1 MRVAI
6 LDDIRDWLGC
16 HHRNGSRQTRR
27 VGWTGL
33 VIILTV
39 LGTASS
45 ALAQKRVALVIGNG
59 TYTKVARLDNP
70 KNDAAAMEA
79 MFKAAAFTS
88 VVRLNDLGVTAMKRA
103 LRDFSDTA
111 QDADIAVVFY
121 AGHGIEVAGVNYL
134 IPIDA
139 VLERDIDVQDEAVSL
154 ERINQVLEP
163 VKRLRLIILDACRDN
178 PFARSMR
185 RTIATRSVRSGYGEL
200 DERSLP
206 PNTLVAYAQR
216 AGFTAEDG
224 VGSSNSPYTTAL
236 VKHLPTPGLDVELAL
251 RRVRDE
257 VLRATRNRQ
266 EPFKYGSLGGA
277 EIALIARPAEAELP
291 NKIEPTALSP
301 LGQAAAEW
309 NTLRTK
315 TEVAELEAFAK
326 QHQGTYFADLARA
339 RIDELRKQQIV
350 VAKPETEQKTK
361 RPEPVEQKTAL
372 VETPAAKVLS
382 PTISGGARPGQHIS
396 PTALI
401 FQGHSD
407 TVLSVAFSPDG
418 KTVASGSTDTTIRF
432 MDPLNGNA
440 KGAPITGHMS
450 PVSAVRFSPNGQM
463 LATAGSGGDER
474 TVRLWNVADRGV
486 VGQLTGHL
494 DSVTD
499 VVFSADGAML
509 ATASADATVRL
520 WSLSSRRQIASLSG
534 HGGQVRA
541 VTFSPD
547 GRLLASASTDGTVRL
562 WDVER
567 RALIANLKAKDEVN
581 AVAFSPD
588 GKLLASGG
596 RENTVRLWDV
606 DNRRAKGAIDIV
618 SSTSGWVRS
627 LAFSPDGRALA
638 AGSVDSRVR
647 IWDAASGNLLLELT
661 GHGNSVNDIAFHQ
674 GPGPELLLA
683 SAGDRTVRLWNLT
696 GHVP

>member
-1 MRVAI
+1 M
-6 LDDIRDWLGC
+6 
-16 HHRNGSRQTRR
+16 RR
-27 VGWTGL
+27 VRRMGL
-33 VIILTV
+33 VLILTV

-79 MFKAAAFTS
+79 MFKAAGFTS
-88 VVRLNDLGVTAMKRA
+88 VVRLNDLGVTAMKRV
-103 LRDFSDTA
+103 LRDFFDTA

-154 ERINQVLEP
+154 DRINQVLEP

-185 RTIATRSVRSGYGEL
+185 RTIATRSVRSGYGEI

-206 PNTLVAYAQR
+206 PNTLIAYAQR

-224 VGSSNSPYTTAL
+224 VGNSNSPYTTAL
-236 VKHLPTPGLDVELAL
+236 IKHLPTPGLDIELAL

-257 VLRATRNRQ
+257 VLRATKNKQ

-277 EIALIARPAEAELP
+277 EIALIAKPAETELP
-291 NKIEPTALSP
+291 KKIESTVPSP
-301 LGQAAAEW
+301 LGHAAAEW

-315 TEVAELEAFAK
+315 TDIAELEAFAK
-326 QHQGTYFADLARA
+326 RHQGTYFADLSRA
-339 RIDELRKQQIV
+339 RIDELKKHQV
-350 VAKPETEQKTK
+350 AVAKLETEQETK
-361 RPEPVEQKTAL
+361 RPEAVEQKAAL
-372 VETPAAKVLS
+372 VETPTPKALS
-382 PTISGGARPGQHIS
+382 PTPSGGARPGQS
-396 PTALI
+396 TTPTALV

-407 TVLSVAFSPDG
+407 TVLCVAFSPDG
-418 KTVASGSTDTTIRF
+418 KIVASGSTDTTVRF
-432 MDPLNGNA
+432 IDPLNANA
-440 KGAPITGHMS
+440 KGAPITGHIG
-450 PVSAVRFSPNGQM
+450 PVSAVRFSPDGEI

-474 TVRLWNVADRGV
+474 TVRLWNVGDRGII
-486 VGQLTGHL
+486 GRLTGHL

-499 VVFSADGAML
+499 VMFSPDGTML

-534 HGGQVRA
+534 HGGAVRA
-541 VTFSPD
+541 VMFSPD
-547 GRLLASASTDGTVRL
+547 GKLLASAGADGTTRL

-567 RALIANLKAKDEVN
+567 RASIANLKARDEVN

-606 DNRRAKGAIDIV
+606 ANRRAKGAIDIV
-618 SSTSGWVRS
+618 STTSGWVRS

-638 AGSVDSRVR
+638 AGSVDNRIR
-647 IWDAASGNLLLELT
+647 IWDADSGDLLVELT

-696 GHVP
+696 GRLP

>member
-1 MRVAI
+1 MRYVIRLVAI
-6 LDDIRDWLGC
+6 FC
-16 HHRNGSRQTRR
+16 A
-27 VGWTGL
+27 GL
-33 VIILTV
+33 VV
-39 LGTASS
+39 VGAVP
-45 ALAQKRVALVIGNG
+45 AQAEKRVALVIGNG
-59 TYTKVARLDNP
+59 TYTKVARLNNP

-79 MFKAAAFTS
+79 MFNAAAFTS

-103 LRDFSDTA
+103 VRDFSDAA

-139 VLERDIDVQDEAVSL
+139 VLERDIDVQDEAISL
-154 ERINQVLEP
+154 DRINQVLEP

-185 RTIATRSVRSGYGEL
+185 RTIATRSVRSGYGEI

-206 PNTLVAYAQR
+206 PNTLIAYAQR

-224 VGSSNSPYTTAL
+224 VGSNSPYTTAL
-236 VKHLPTPGLDVELAL
+236 IKHLPTPGLDIELAL

-257 VLRATRNRQ
+257 VLRATKNKQ
-266 EPFKYGSLGGA
+266 EPFRYGSLGGA
-277 EIALIARPAEAELP
+277 EIALIAKPAEAELP
-291 NKIEPTALSP
+291 KKIEPTAPSP

-315 TEVAELEAFAK
+315 TDITELEAFGK
-326 QHQGTYFADLARA
+326 RHQGTYFADLARV
-339 RIDELRKQQIV
+339 RIDELKKQQV
-350 VAKPETEQKTK
+350 AVAKPETEQKTK
-361 RPEPVEQKTAL
+361 RPEAVEQKTAL
-372 VETPAAKVLS
+372 GVPKVLA
-382 PTISGGARPGQHIS
+382 PTPSGGARPGQSTS
-396 PTALI
+396 PTALV

-418 KTVASGSTDTTIRF
+418 MTVASGSTDTTVRF
-432 MDPLNGNA
+432 IDPLNANA
-440 KGAPITGHMS
+440 KGGPITGHTG
-450 PVSAVRFSPNGQM
+450 PISAVRFSPDGEM

-474 TVRLWNVADRGV
+474 TVRLWNVGDHGA
-486 VGQLTGHL
+486 VGRLTGHL

-499 VVFSADGAML
+499 VVFSPDGTML

-534 HGGQVRA
+534 HGGTVRA

-547 GRLLASASTDGTVRL
+547 GKLLASAGADGTVRL

-567 RALIANLKAKDEVN
+567 RAPIANLKARDEVN

-606 DNRRAKGAIDIV
+606 NDRRAKGAIDIV
-618 SSTSGWVRS
+618 STTSGWVRS

-638 AGSVDSRVR
+638 AGSADNRIR
-647 IWDAASGNLLLELT
+647 IWDAAGGDLLVELT
-661 GHGNSVNDIAFHQ
+661 GHGNSVNGIAFRQ

-696 GHVP
+696 GRLP

>member
-1 MRVAI
+1 M
-6 LDDIRDWLGC
+6 
-16 HHRNGSRQTRR
+16 
-27 VGWTGL
+27 GL
-33 VIILTV
+33 VLIVTV

-88 VVRLNDLGVTAMKRA
+88 VVRLNDLGLTAMKRA
-103 LRDFSDTA
+103 VRDFSDTA
-111 QDADIAVVFY
+111 QDAEIAVVFY

-154 ERINQVLEP
+154 DRINQVLEP

-185 RTIATRSVRSGYGEL
+185 RTIATRSVRSGYGEI

-236 VKHLPTPGLDVELAL
+236 IKHLPTPGLDIELAL

-257 VLRATRNRQ
+257 VLTATKNKQ

-277 EIALIARPAEAELP
+277 EIALIAKPAETELP
-291 NKIEPTALSP
+291 KKVEPTAPSP

-309 NTLRTK
+309 NTLRSK
-315 TEVAELEAFAK
+315 SDIAEFEAFAK
-326 QHQGTYFADLARA
+326 RHQGTYFADLARA
-339 RIDELRKQQIV
+339 RIDELKKQQV
-350 VAKPETEQKTK
+350 AVAKPETEQKTK
-361 RPEPVEQKTAL
+361 RPEAVEQKTAL
-372 VETPAAKVLS
+372 VETPAPKVLS
-382 PTISGGARPGQHIS
+382 PTPLGGAARPGQSTI
-396 PTALI
+396 PTPSALV

-407 TVLSVAFSPDG
+407 TVLCVAFSPDG
-418 KTVASGSTDTTIRF
+418 KTVASGSTDTTVRF
-432 MDPLNGNA
+432 IDPLSASA
-440 KGAPITGHMS
+440 KGAPITGHLG
-450 PVSAVRFSPNGQM
+450 PVSAVRFSPDGEM

-474 TVRLWNVADRGV
+474 TVRLWNVGDHGV
-486 VGQLTGHL
+486 IGRLTGHL

-499 VVFSADGAML
+499 VVFSPDGTML

-520 WSLSSRRQIASLSG
+520 WSLRSRRQIASLSG
-534 HGGQVRA
+534 HGAPVRA

-547 GRLLASASTDGTVRL
+547 GKLLASAGADGTARL
-562 WDVER
+562 WDVEH
-567 RALIANLKAKDEVN
+567 RASIAILKARDEVN

-596 RENTVRLWDV
+596 RENTVRLWNV
-606 DNRRAKGAIDIV
+606 DDRRAKGAIDIV
-618 SSTSGWVRS
+618 STTSGWVRS
-627 LAFSPDGRALA
+627 LAFSPNGRALA
-638 AGSVDSRVR
+638 AGSVDNRIRV
-647 IWDAASGNLLLELT
+647 WDAAGGNLLVELT
-661 GHGNSVNDIAFHQ
+661 GHANSVNGIAFRQ
-674 GPGPELLLA
+674 GPGAELLLA
-683 SAGDRTVRLWNLT
+683 SGGDRTVRLWNLT
-696 GHVP
+696 GRLP

>member
-1 MRVAI
+1 M
-6 LDDIRDWLGC
+6 
-16 HHRNGSRQTRR
+16 RR
-27 VGWTGL
+27 VSWIGL
-33 VIILTV
+33 VLPVIV
-39 LGTASS
+39 LGTVSS

-70 KNDAAAMEA
+70 KNDAAAMEG
-79 MFKAAAFTS
+79 MLKAAAFSS
-88 VVRLNDLGVTAMKRA
+88 VVRLNDLGLTAMRRA

-111 QDADIAVVFY
+111 QEADIAVVFY

-154 ERINQVLEP
+154 DRISQVLEP

-185 RTIATRSVRSGYGEL
+185 RTIATRSVRSGYGEI

-224 VGSSNSPYTTAL
+224 AGSSNSPYTTAL
-236 VKHLPTPGLDVELAL
+236 IKHLPTPGLDIELAL

-257 VLRATRNRQ
+257 VLRATKI
-266 EPFKYGSLGGA
+266 KYGSLGGT
-277 EIALIARPAEAELP
+277 EIALIAKPADAELP
-291 NKIEPTALSP
+291 KKIEPTAPSP
-301 LGQAAAEW
+301 LGRAAAEW

-315 TEVAELEAFAK
+315 TDIAELEAFAK
-326 QHQGTYFADLARA
+326 RQQGTYFADLARA
-339 RIDELRKQQIV
+339 RLDELKKQQAA

-361 RPEPVEQKTAL
+361 RLEAVEQKTAL
-372 VETPAAKVLS
+372 VETPAPKVLS
-382 PTISGGARPGQHIS
+382 PTSSGGARPSQ
-396 PTALI
+396 PTTPAATALV

-418 KTVASGSTDTTIRF
+418 KTVASGSSDTTVRF
-432 MDPLNGNA
+432 IDPLNANA
-440 KGAPITGHMS
+440 KGAPITGHTG
-450 PVSAVRFSPNGQM
+450 PVSAVRFSPDGEM
-463 LATAGSGGDER
+463 LVTAGSGADER
-474 TVRLWNVADRGV
+474 TVRLWNVRDGAVIGR
-486 VGQLTGHL
+486 LTGHL
-494 DSVTD
+494 DSVKD
-499 VVFSADGAML
+499 VVISPDGSML

-520 WSLSSRRQIASLSG
+520 WSLSSRRQVASLSG
-534 HGGQVRA
+534 HSGPVRA

-547 GRLLASASTDGTVRL
+547 GKLLASAGADGTAQL

-567 RALIANLKAKDEVN
+567 RVAIANLKAGDEVN

-606 DNRRAKGAIDIV
+606 DARRAKGGIDIV

-638 AGSVDSRVR
+638 AGSVDNRIR
-647 IWDAASGNLLLELT
+647 IWDAAGGNLLVELA
-661 GHGNSVNDIAFHQ
+661 GHGNSVNGIAFHQ

-696 GHVP
+696 GRLP

>member
-1 MRVAI
+1 M
-6 LDDIRDWLGC
+6 
-16 HHRNGSRQTRR
+16 RR
-27 VGWTGL
+27 VSWIGL
-33 VIILTV
+33 ALTFIV
-39 LGTASS
+39 LCTPAS

-88 VVRLNDLGVTAMKRA
+88 VVRLNDLGVMAMRRA

-111 QDADIAVVFY
+111 QDADMAVVFY

-139 VLERDIDVQDEAVSL
+139 VLERDIDVQDEAISL
-154 ERINQVLEP
+154 DRINQVLEP
-163 VKRLRLIILDACRDN
+163 VRRLRLIILDACRDN

-185 RTIATRSVRSGYGEL
+185 RTIATRSVRSGYGEI

-206 PNTLVAYAQR
+206 ANTLVAYAQR
-216 AGFTAEDG
+216 VGFTAEDG

-236 VKHLPTPGLDVELAL
+236 IKHLPTPGLDIELAL

-257 VLRATRNRQ
+257 VLRATKNKQ

-277 EIALIARPAEAELP
+277 EIALIAKATEAELP
-291 NKIEPTALSP
+291 KKIEPTAPSP

-315 TEVAELEAFAK
+315 TDIAELEAFAK
-326 QHQGTYFADLARA
+326 RHEGTYFADLARA
-339 RIDELRKQQIV
+339 RIDELKKQQV
-350 VAKPETEQKTK
+350 AVAKPETEQKAK
-361 RPEPVEQKTAL
+361 RPKAVEQKTAL
-372 VETPAAKVLS
+372 VEMPTPS
-382 PTISGGARPGQHIS
+382 SGARPGQSTTPI
-396 PTALI
+396 ALV

-407 TVLSVAFSPDG
+407 TVLCVAFSPDG
-418 KTVASGSTDTTIRF
+418 KTVASGSTDTTVRLI
-432 MDPLNGNA
+432 DPLNANA
-440 KGAPITGHMS
+440 KGAPISGHMG
-450 PVSAVRFSPNGQM
+450 PVSAVRFSPDGEM

-474 TVRLWNVADRGV
+474 TVRLWNVGDRGAI
-486 VGQLTGHL
+486 GRLTGHL

-499 VVFSADGAML
+499 VVFSPDGTML

-520 WSLSSRRQIASLSG
+520 WSLSSRKQVAALSG
-534 HGGQVRA
+534 HGGPVRA

-547 GRLLASASTDGTVRL
+547 GKLLASAGADGTARL

-567 RALIANLKAKDEVN
+567 RASIANLKGKDEVN

-618 SSTSGWVRS
+618 STSSGWVRS

-638 AGSVDSRVR
+638 AGSVDNRIR
-647 IWDAASGNLLLELT
+647 IWNAAGGDLLVELT
-661 GHGNSVNDIAFHQ
+661 GHGNSVNGIAFRQ

-696 GHVP
+696 GRVP

>member
-1 MRVAI
+1 M
-6 LDDIRDWLGC
+6 
-16 HHRNGSRQTRR
+16 
-27 VGWTGL
+27 GL
-33 VIILTV
+33 VLLVTV

-70 KNDAAAMEA
+70 KHDAAAMEA
-79 MFKAAAFTS
+79 MFKAAAFAS
-88 VVRLNDLGVTAMKRA
+88 VVRLNDLGLTAMRRA

-154 ERINQVLEP
+154 DRINQVLEP
-163 VKRLRLIILDACRDN
+163 VRRLRLVILDACRDN

-185 RTIATRSVRSGYGEL
+185 RTIATRSVRSGYGEI

-236 VKHLPTPGLDVELAL
+236 IKHLPTPGLDVELAL

-257 VLRATRNRQ
+257 VLRATKNKQ

-277 EIALIARPAEAELP
+277 EIALIAKPTEAELP
-291 NKIEPTALSP
+291 KKIEPTAPSP

-315 TEVAELEAFAK
+315 TDIAELEAFAK
-326 QHQGTYFADLARA
+326 RHQRTYFADLARA
-339 RIDELRKQQIV
+339 RIDELKKQQIAA
-350 VAKPETEQKTK
+350 AKPDE
-361 RPEPVEQKTAL
+361 KTAL
-372 VETPAAKVLS
+372 VATPAPNIPS
-382 PTISGGARPGQHIS
+382 PTPSGGARPGTT
-396 PTALI
+396 TALI

-418 KTVASGSTDTTIRF
+418 KTVASGSTDTTVRF
-432 MDPLNGNA
+432 IDPLNANA
-440 KGAPITGHMS
+440 KGGPITGHVG
-450 PVSAVRFSPNGQM
+450 PVSAVKFSPDGQT

-474 TVRLWNVADRGV
+474 TVRLWNVGDRGV
-486 VGQLTGHL
+486 IGRLTGHL

-499 VVFSADGAML
+499 VVFSPDGTML

-520 WSLSSRRQIASLSG
+520 WSLSSRRQIAALSG
-534 HGGQVRA
+534 HGGPVRA

-547 GRLLASASTDGTVRL
+547 GKLLASAGADGTIRL

-567 RALIANLKAKDEVN
+567 RASIANLKARDEVN

-588 GKLLASGG
+588 GELLASGG
-596 RENTVRLWDV
+596 RENTVRLWSV

-618 SSTSGWVRS
+618 STTSGWVRS

-638 AGSVDSRVR
+638 AGSVDNRIR
-647 IWDAASGNLLLELT
+647 IWDAAGGDLLVELT

-683 SAGDRTVRLWNLT
+683 SAGDRTVRLWNLS
-696 GHVP
+696 GRLR

>member
-1 MRVAI
+1 M
-6 LDDIRDWLGC
+6 
-16 HHRNGSRQTRR
+16 RR
-27 VGWTGL
+27 VGWLGL
-33 VIILTV
+33 VLILAV
-39 LGTASS
+39 LGTAST
-45 ALAQKRVALVIGNG
+45 ALAQKRVALVIGNS
-59 TYTKVARLDNP
+59 TYAKVARLDNP

-88 VVRLNDLGVTAMKRA
+88 VVRLNDLDVTAMRRA
-103 LRDFSDTA
+103 LRDFSDSV

-154 ERINQVLEP
+154 DRINQVLEP

-185 RTIATRSVRSGYGEL
+185 RTMATRSVRSGYGEI

-216 AGFTAEDG
+216 AGFTADDG

-236 VKHLPTPGLDVELAL
+236 IKHLPTPGLDIELAL

-257 VLRATRNRQ
+257 VLRATKNKQ

-277 EIALIARPAEAELP
+277 EIALIAKPTEAQLP
-291 NKIEPTALSP
+291 KIEPTASSP

-315 TEVAELEAFAK
+315 TDIAELDAFAK
-326 QHQGTYFADLARA
+326 RHQGTYFADLARA
-339 RIDELRKQQIV
+339 RIDELKKQQV
-350 VAKPETEQKTK
+350 AVAKPETEPKTK
-361 RPEPVEQKTAL
+361 RPAAVEQKTAL
-372 VETPAAKVLS
+372 LETPAPKVLS
-382 PTISGGARPGQHIS
+382 PTPSGGARPGQS
-396 PTALI
+396 ATPTALV

-407 TVLSVAFSPDG
+407 TVLCVAFSPDG
-418 KTVASGSTDTTIRF
+418 KTVASGSTDTTVRF
-432 MDPLNGNA
+432 IDPLNANA
-440 KGAPITGHMS
+440 KGAPITGHIG
-450 PVSAVRFSPNGQM
+450 PVSAVSFSPNGEM

-474 TVRLWNVADRGV
+474 TVRLWNVGDRGV
-486 VGQLTGHL
+486 IGQLTGHL

-499 VVFSADGAML
+499 VVFSPDGTML
-509 ATASADATVRL
+509 ATASADASVRL

-534 HGGQVRA
+534 HGGPVRA

-547 GRLLASASTDGTVRL
+547 GKLLASAGADGTVRL
-562 WDVER
+562 WDAER
-567 RALIANLKAKDEVN
+567 RASIANLKARDEVN

-606 DNRRAKGAIDIV
+606 GARRAKGAIDIV
-618 SSTSGWVRS
+618 STTSGWVRS

-638 AGSVDSRVR
+638 AGSVDNRIR
-647 IWDAASGNLLLELT
+647 IWDAAGGDLLVELT
-661 GHGNSVNDIAFHQ
+661 GHGNSVNDLAFRQ
-674 GPGPELLLA
+674 GPGSELLLA

-696 GHVP
+696 GRLP

>member
-1 MRVAI
+1 M
-6 LDDIRDWLGC
+6 
-16 HHRNGSRQTRR
+16 RR
-27 VGWTGL
+27 VGSMGL
-33 VIILTV
+33 VLLLTV

-45 ALAQKRVALVIGNG
+45 ASAQKRVALVIGNG

-70 KNDAAAMEA
+70 KNDAATMEA

-103 LRDFSDTA
+103 LRDFSDTV
-111 QDADIAVVFY
+111 QEADIAVVFY

-139 VLERDIDVQDEAVSL
+139 VLERDTDVQDEAVSL
-154 ERINQVLEP
+154 DRINQVLEP

-185 RTIATRSVRSGYGEL
+185 RTMATRSVRSGYGEI

-224 VGSSNSPYTTAL
+224 VGGSNSPYTTAL
-236 VKHLPTPGLDVELAL
+236 IRHLPTPGLDIELAL

-257 VLRATRNRQ
+257 VLRATKNKQ

-277 EIALIARPAEAELP
+277 EIALIAKPAEAEP
-291 NKIEPTALSP
+291 PKKIEPMAPSP
-301 LGQAAAEW
+301 LGQAAADW

-315 TEVAELEAFAK
+315 TDIVELEAFAK
-326 QHQGTYFADLARA
+326 RHQGTYFADLARA
-339 RIDELRKQQIV
+339 RIDELKKQQ
-350 VAKPETEQKTK
+350 VAVAIPETEQKTK
-361 RPEPVEQKTAL
+361 RPQAVEQKSAL
-372 VETPAAKVLS
+372 VETPAPKVVS
-382 PTISGGARPGQHIS
+382 PTPSGGARPAQSTTPI
-396 PTALI
+396 PTPLV

-407 TVLSVAFSPDG
+407 TVLCVAFSPDG
-418 KTVASGSTDTTIRF
+418 KTVASGSTDTTVRF
-432 MDPLNGNA
+432 IDPLDANA
-440 KGAPITGHMS
+440 KGAPITGHTG
-450 PVSAVRFSPNGQM
+450 PVGAVRFSPDG
-463 LATAGSGGDER
+463 LILTTAGSGGDER
-474 TVRLWNVADRGV
+474 TVRLWNVRDRGV
-486 VGQLTGHL
+486 IGQLTGHL

-499 VVFSADGAML
+499 VVFRPDGAML

-520 WSLSSRRQIASLSG
+520 WSSSSRTQIASLRG
-534 HGGQVRA
+534 HGGPVRA
-541 VTFSPD
+541 VAFSPD
-547 GRLLASASTDGTVRL
+547 GKLLASAGADGTVRL

-567 RALIANLKAKDEVN
+567 RASIANLKARDEVN

-606 DNRRAKGAIDIV
+606 DDRRAKGAIDIV
-618 SSTSGWVRS
+618 STTSGWVRS
-627 LAFSPDGRALA
+627 LVFSPDGRALA
-638 AGSVDSRVR
+638 AGSVDNRIR
-647 IWDAASGNLLLELT
+647 IWDAADGELLVELT
-661 GHGNSVNDIAFHQ
+661 GHGNSVNDIVFHQ

-696 GHVP
+696 GRLP

>member
-1 MRVAI
+1 M
-6 LDDIRDWLGC
+6 LGA
-16 HHRNGSRQTRR
+16 
-27 VGWTGL
+27 
-33 VIILTV
+33 
-39 LGTASS
+39 ASS
-45 ALAQKRVALVIGNG
+45 ASAQKRVALVIGNG

-70 KNDAAAMEA
+70 KHDAAAMEA

-88 VVRLNDLGVTAMKRA
+88 VVRLDDLGVAAMKRA

-111 QDADIAVVFY
+111 QDADIAAVFY

-154 ERINQVLEP
+154 DRINQVLEP
-163 VKRLRLIILDACRDN
+163 VKRLRLVILDACRDN

-185 RTIATRSVRSGYGEL
+185 RTMATRSVRSGYGEI

-236 VKHLPTPGLDVELAL
+236 IKHLPTPGLDIELAL

-257 VLRATRNRQ
+257 VLRATRNKQ

-277 EIALIARPAEAELP
+277 EIALIAKPAEGELSK
-291 NKIEPTALSP
+291 KIEPAAPSP

-315 TEVAELEAFAK
+315 TDIAELEAFAK
-326 QHQGTYFADLARA
+326 RHQGTYFADLARA
-339 RIDELRKQQIV
+339 RIDELKKQQVV
-350 VAKPETEQKTK
+350 VAKPATEQKTK
-361 RPEPVEQKTAL
+361 RPEAVEQKAAL
-372 VETPAAKVLS
+372 VETPAPKVLS
-382 PTISGGARPGQHIS
+382 ATPWGGARPGQS
-396 PTALI
+396 TTPTPLV

-407 TVLSVAFSPDG
+407 TVLCVAFSPDG
-418 KTVASGSTDTTIRF
+418 KTVASGSTDTTVRLI
-432 MDPLNGNA
+432 DPLDANA
-440 KGAPITGHMS
+440 KGAPITGHIG
-450 PVSAVRFSPNGQM
+450 PVSAVRFSPDGLM
-463 LATAGSGGDER
+463 LATAGSGGEER
-474 TVRLWNVADRGV
+474 TVRLWNVGDRGV
-486 VGQLTGHL
+486 IGRLTGHL
-494 DSVTD
+494 DGVTD
-499 VVFSADGAML
+499 VVFRPDGTML

-520 WSLSSRRQIASLSG
+520 WSASSRRQIASLGG
-534 HGGQVRA
+534 HRGPVRA

-547 GRLLASASTDGTVRL
+547 GKLLASAGADGTVRL

-567 RALIANLKAKDEVN
+567 RAAIAILEARDEVD

-606 DNRRAKGAIDIV
+606 EERRAKGAIDIV
-618 SSTSGWVRS
+618 STTSGWVRS

-638 AGSVDSRVR
+638 AGSVDNRIR
-647 IWDAASGNLLLELT
+647 IWGAAGGDLLVELT
-661 GHGNSVNDIAFHQ
+661 GHGNSVNDIAFRH

-696 GHVP
+696 GRLP

>member
-1 MRVAI
+1 M
-6 LDDIRDWLGC
+6 
-16 HHRNGSRQTRR
+16 
-27 VGWTGL
+27 GL
-33 VIILTV
+33 VLIVTV

-79 MFKAAAFTS
+79 MFKAATFTS
-88 VVRLNDLGVTAMKRA
+88 VVRLNDLGMTAMKRA
-103 LRDFSDTA
+103 LRDFADTA

-134 IPIDA
+134 IPVDA

-154 ERINQVLEP
+154 DRINQVLEP

-216 AGFTAEDG
+216 AGSTAEDG
-224 VGSSNSPYTTAL
+224 VGSNNSPYTTAL
-236 VKHLPTPGLDVELAL
+236 IKHLPTPGLDIELAL

-257 VLRATRNRQ
+257 VLRATKNKQ

-277 EIALIARPAEAELP
+277 EIALIAKPAEAELP
-291 NKIEPTALSP
+291 KKMEPTASSP

-309 NTLRTK
+309 NTLRTN
-315 TEVAELEAFAK
+315 TDFAELEAFARR
-326 QHQGTYFADLARA
+326 HQGTYFADLARA
-339 RIDELRKQQIV
+339 RIDELKKQQ
-350 VAKPETEQKTK
+350 VAMVKPETGQDAK
-361 RPEPVEQKTAL
+361 RPEAVEQKVAL
-372 VETPAAKVLS
+372 AETPVPKVLS
-382 PTISGGARPGQHIS
+382 PTPAGGARPGQS
-396 PTALI
+396 TTPTPTALV
-401 FQGHSD
+401 FQAHAD
-407 TVLSVAFSPDG
+407 TVLCVAFSPDG
-418 KTVASGSTDTTIRF
+418 KTLASGSTDTTVRF
-432 MDPLNGNA
+432 IDPLNANA
-440 KGAPITGHMS
+440 KGAPITGHTG
-450 PVSAVRFSPNGQM
+450 PVSAVRFSPDGGM

-474 TVRLWNVADRGV
+474 TVRLWNVGDHGV
-486 VGQLTGHL
+486 IGRLTGHL
-494 DSVTD
+494 DSVKD
-499 VVFSADGAML
+499 VVFSPDGTML

-520 WSLSSRRQIASLSG
+520 WSLRSRRQIASLSG
-534 HGGQVRA
+534 HGGPVRA
-541 VTFSPD
+541 VAFSPD
-547 GRLLASASTDGTVRL
+547 GKLLASASADGTVRL

-567 RALIANLKAKDEVN
+567 HAPIANLRAPDEVN

-606 DNRRAKGAIDIV
+606 DARRAKGAIDIV

-638 AGSVDSRVR
+638 AGSVDNRIR
-647 IWDAASGNLLLELT
+647 IWDASSGVLLVELT
-661 GHGNSVNDIAFHQ
+661 GHGNSVNGIAFRQ

-696 GHVP
+696 GRLP

>member
-1 MRVAI
+1 M
-6 LDDIRDWLGC
+6 
-16 HHRNGSRQTRR
+16 RR
-27 VGWTGL
+27 VRWMGL
-33 VIILTV
+33 VLILTV

-88 VVRLNDLGVTAMKRA
+88 VVRLNDLGATAMKRA

-111 QDADIAVVFY
+111 QDADIGVVFY

-154 ERINQVLEP
+154 DRINQVLEP

-185 RTIATRSVRSGYGEL
+185 RTIATRSVRSGYGEI

-206 PNTLVAYAQR
+206 PNTLIAYAQK

-236 VKHLPTPGLDVELAL
+236 IKHLPTPGLDIELAL

-257 VLRATRNRQ
+257 VLRATKNKQ

-277 EIALIARPAEAELP
+277 EIALIAKLAEAELP
-291 NKIEPTALSP
+291 KKVEPTAPSP
-301 LGQAAAEW
+301 LGRAAAEW

-315 TEVAELEAFAK
+315 TDIAELEAFATR
-326 QHQGTYFADLARA
+326 HQGTYFADLARA
-339 RIDELRKQQIV
+339 RIDELKKQQV
-350 VAKPETEQKTK
+350 AVAKPNTEQKTK
-361 RPEPVEQKTAL
+361 RPEVVEQKTAL
-372 VETPAAKVLS
+372 VETPAPKVLS
-382 PTISGGARPGQHIS
+382 PTPSGGARPGQS
-396 PTALI
+396 TTPTALV

-407 TVLSVAFSPDG
+407 TVLCVAFSPDG
-418 KTVASGSTDTTIRF
+418 KTVASGSTDTTVRF
-432 MDPLNGNA
+432 IDPLNANA
-440 KGAPITGHMS
+440 KGAPITGHMG
-450 PVSAVRFSPNGQM
+450 PVSAVRFSPDGEM
-463 LATAGSGGDER
+463 LASAGSGGDER
-474 TVRLWNVADRGV
+474 TVRLWNVGDRGV
-486 VGQLTGHL
+486 IGRLTGHL
-494 DSVTD
+494 DSVTG
-499 VVFSADGAML
+499 VVFSPDSTML

-520 WSLSSRRQIASLSG
+520 WSSSSRRQIASLTG
-534 HGGQVRA
+534 HGGPVRA

-547 GRLLASASTDGTVRL
+547 GKLLASAGADGTARL

-567 RALIANLKAKDEVN
+567 RAPIASLKARDEVN

-596 RENTVRLWDV
+596 RENAVRLWDV
-606 DNRRAKGAIDIV
+606 DARRAKGAIDIV

-627 LAFSPDGRALA
+627 LAFSPDGKALA
-638 AGSVDSRVR
+638 AGSVDNRIR
-647 IWDAASGNLLLELT
+647 IWNAAGGDLLVELT
-661 GHGNSVNDIAFHQ
+661 GHGNSVNGIAFRQ

-696 GHVP
+696 GRLP